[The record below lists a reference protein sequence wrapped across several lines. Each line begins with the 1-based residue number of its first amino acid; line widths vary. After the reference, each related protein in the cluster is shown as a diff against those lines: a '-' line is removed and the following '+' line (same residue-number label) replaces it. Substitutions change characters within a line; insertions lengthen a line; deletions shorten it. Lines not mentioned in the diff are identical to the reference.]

1 MARAPG
7 GPTLLIVSVAFPTDR
22 TEPASTDEVVGE
34 LTSGC
39 YVTDGAGLYRTLG
52 RTADADERLVCV
64 EDCVSLEVLLVPLDT
79 VLSLDRVA
87 RAQSS

>member
-1 MARAPG
+1 MVWAAG
-7 GPTLLIVSVAFPTDR
+7 APTLLSVSVAFPTDR
-22 TEPASTDEVVGE
+22 TAPATIDEACGE

-39 YVTDGAGLYRTLG
+39 YVTDGTGLYRTLG
-52 RTADADERLVCV
+52 QTADADEQLVCV

-87 RAQSS
+87 RAQSR